1 MADASKPGPCYCG
14 GVSRKDTVTTV
25 GYILFIAMCALMTAA
40 FVMGHSW
47 QGTVIFGAAGLGAIY
62 LYFFD

>member
-1 MADASKPGPCYCG
+1 
-14 GVSRKDTVTTV
+14 VSRKDAVTTV
-25 GYILFIAMCALMTAA
+25 GYILFIAMCALMTTAY
-40 FVMGHSW
+40 VMGHSW